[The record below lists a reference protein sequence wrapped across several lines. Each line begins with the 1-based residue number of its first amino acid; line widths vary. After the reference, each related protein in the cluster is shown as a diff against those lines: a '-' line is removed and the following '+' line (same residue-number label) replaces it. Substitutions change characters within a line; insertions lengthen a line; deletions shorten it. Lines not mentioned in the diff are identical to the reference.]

1 MYLSNKKFIK
11 LGMVCLLSIVGA
23 CTDTVK
29 GGADNSP
36 RLTLNDTSI
45 IVGEARGRG

>member
-1 MYLSNKKFIK
+1 MI
-11 LGMVCLLSIVGA
+11 CLLSIVGA

-36 RLTLNDTSI
+36 RLTLNDTSV
-45 IVGEARGRG
+45 IVGKLAEGGRTELFLGVPFA